1 MTETSNE
8 SDDLSEWVAFATDN
22 FTEPADP
29 RRDPIMWTVVVLALI
44 TVIGVILVRP
54 TGAAE
59 EALERSDVIRQF
71 GFVSDFHEARV
82 DSVDIAPCE
91 FQPEENC
98 ATVIFELTAGP
109 DLGEFR
115 QQLFPDNASQPRFE
129 VGDAVVLAKIPGG
142 ENGFDYQYSDR
153 QRRPVLLWL
162 TIAFAAA
169 VVVLGGIR
177 GVAALAG
184 LGGSVAVL
192 LLFVLPAILDGRSPV
207 VVALVGASVI
217 AYLALY
223 LAHGFSKMTHVA
235 LLGTLSALG
244 LTALLSS
251 LVVSA
256 AELSGLSS
264 EEVFFLIGVET
275 VDVRGLVLAGIVLGA
290 AGALDDVTVTQASAV
305 WELARTNPAL
315 RMVDLV
321 RSGLRIGRDHIA
333 STVNTLL
340 LAYAGAS
347 LPLLVLLVLTDQSL
361 GATANSEVIA
371 IEIIRTMVGSI
382 GLVAAVPFTTWLA
395 AWYVSRHG
403 PDKLGDGIHQH
414 GHGVSTG

>member
-1 MTETSNE
+1 MPDTPDDS
-8 SDDLSEWVAFATDN
+8 SDLNEWVAFASDEVA
-22 FTEPADP
+22 EPADT
-29 RRDPIMWTVVVLALI
+29 RRDPIIWAVFVFAVLTVL
-44 TVIGVILVRP
+44 GVFLVRP

-59 EALERSDVIRQF
+59 EALAKSDVIEQF
-71 GFVSDFHEARV
+71 GFVSEFHEATV
-82 DSVDIAPCE
+82 AAVDIAPCE
-91 FQPEENC
+91 FQPEEDC
-98 ATVIFELTAGP
+98 ATVIFELAAGP
-109 DLGEFR
+109 DAGEFR
-115 QQLFPDNASQPRFE
+115 QQLFPVGASQPQFE
-129 VGDAVVLAKIPGG
+129 RGDAVVLAKLTGG
-142 ENGFDYQYSDR
+142 ESGFDYQYSDR
-153 QRRPVLLWL
+153 QRRPVLMWL

-169 VVVLGGIR
+169 VIVLGGIR

-184 LGGSVAVL
+184 LGGSVGVL

-223 LAHGFSKMTHVA
+223 LAHGFSRMTHVA

-251 LVVSA
+251 LVVGA

-275 VDVRGLVLAGIVLGA
+275 VDIRGLVLAGIVLGA

-315 RMVDLV
+315 RMTDLV

-403 PDKLGDGIHQH
+403 SGELAKGIHQH
-414 GHGVSTG
+414 GHGVSTR